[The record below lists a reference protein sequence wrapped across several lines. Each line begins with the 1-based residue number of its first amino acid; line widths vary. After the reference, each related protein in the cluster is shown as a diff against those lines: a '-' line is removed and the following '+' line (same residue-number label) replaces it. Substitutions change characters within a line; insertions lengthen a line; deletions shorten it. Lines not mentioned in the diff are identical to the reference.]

1 MKHAVKKNQM
11 IITALAIMIAVA
23 GYLNY
28 SGTQLEEAV
37 SRQTTQED
45 QVLMENGYE
54 LTEEGEVTDTPGE
67 AVLTSVTGSEIS
79 ASAKLTRE
87 QLRAQ
92 NKETLMEV
100 INNDTIAEEQK
111 QSAID
116 SITSLTD
123 IAEREAAA
131 ELLLDAKGFEDS
143 VVSITDNS
151 ADVVI
156 NMAEISD
163 SQRAQIEDIV
173 KRKAEIP
180 GENIIITPIS
190 AEDLA
195 EIKIGD
201 IVWLD
206 GDLMT
211 CRDVAHRRLVEYGRE
226 LPYDIKDKAIFHA
239 GPIVRKIE
247 GTEDDYEMVS
257 VGPTTSMRM
266 EKFEY
271 EFTKLTGVRV
281 IVGKGGMGPNTERAC
296 KEFGAIH
303 CVFPAGCAVVA
314 ATEVEK
320 IVEHHW
326 DELGMPETLWC
337 NKVKEF
343 GPLIVSIDAQGRN
356 LFEEN
361 KVIFNE
367 RKEAAKQAI
376 YPEVKFI
383 K

>member
-1 MKHAVKKNQM
+1 MKHMVKKNQM
-11 IITALAIMIAVA
+11 IITALAVMIAVA

-37 SRQTTQED
+37 SRRTSQEE
-45 QVLMENGYE
+45 QVLMENGYDV
-54 LTEEGEVTDTPGE
+54 TPEGEVTDTPGE
-67 AVLTSVTGSEIS
+67 AVLTSVNGSEFS

-111 QSAID
+111 QTAID

-180 GENIIITPIS
+180 GENIIITPVS
-190 AEDLA
+190 AE
-195 EIKIGD
+195 
-201 IVWLD
+201 
-206 GDLMT
+206 
-211 CRDVAHRRLVEYGRE
+211 
-226 LPYDIKDKAIFHA
+226 
-239 GPIVRKIE
+239 
-247 GTEDDYEMVS
+247 
-257 VGPTTSMRM
+257 
-266 EKFEY
+266 
-271 EFTKLTGVRV
+271 
-281 IVGKGGMGPNTERAC
+281 
-296 KEFGAIH
+296 
-303 CVFPAGCAVVA
+303 
-314 ATEVEK
+314 
-320 IVEHHW
+320 
-326 DELGMPETLWC
+326 
-337 NKVKEF
+337 
-343 GPLIVSIDAQGRN
+343 
-356 LFEEN
+356 
-361 KVIFNE
+361 
-367 RKEAAKQAI
+367 
-376 YPEVKFI
+376 
-383 K
+383 